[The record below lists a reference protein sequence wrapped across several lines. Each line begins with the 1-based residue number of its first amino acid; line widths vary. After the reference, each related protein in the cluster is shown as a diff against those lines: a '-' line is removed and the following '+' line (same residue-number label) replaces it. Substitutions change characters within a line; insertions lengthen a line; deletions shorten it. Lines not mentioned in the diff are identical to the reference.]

1 MSSSLPTLLSGG
13 GAAGLGVGVGGL
25 TSTAL
30 NSGEGAGGLTSTA
43 LNSDEEE
50 EEIEGGGGGAFC
62 ASS

>member
-43 LNSDEEE
+43 LNWK
-50 EEIEGGGGGAFC
+50 EGEAIFATGLVI
-62 ASS
+62 